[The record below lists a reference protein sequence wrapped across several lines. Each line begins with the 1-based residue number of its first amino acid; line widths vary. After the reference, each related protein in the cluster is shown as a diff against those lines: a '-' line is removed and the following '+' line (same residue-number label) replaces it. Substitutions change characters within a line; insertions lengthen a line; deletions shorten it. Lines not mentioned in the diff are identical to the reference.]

1 MSDLDPEGMQDKC
14 NKGKNI
20 LHVRDYVSC
29 FTDEHN
35 TYVGCFT
42 WRTLIVF
49 STVICMLVSAI
60 TACMSLDIY
69 KTVLVG
75 KVSIEQ

>member
-1 MSDLDPEGMQDKC
+1 MNLKLCVTHHIKVTCHLIYNVMSDLDPEGMQDKC

-42 WRTLIVF
+42 
-49 STVICMLVSAI
+49 
-60 TACMSLDIY
+60 
-69 KTVLVG
+69 
-75 KVSIEQ
+75 